1 MGEIYL
7 SNKPRDINKINIKSL
22 FLTLILIIFICA
34 LITSPEKYI
43 VTTFNGVLVWA
54 TIILPALFPF
64 MIFTKILTS
73 TGYIEN
79 FSKCFS
85 GITRKLYKV
94 PGISSYVFLISIIS
108 GYPLGAKITADLYDE
123 GLITREEAH
132 RICSFTSNSGPM
144 FIIGSVGVGML
155 LSATAGYII
164 LISHILSAILNG
176 LIYRNYKPK
185 PIKEISK
192 INFNSAKKEND
203 IITKSMENS
212 ITSILLIGGFII
224 VFFVIMEILLS
235 LQIFYPITKL
245 LSFFGLEQS
254 ISNGLLFGIFEITKG
269 CLTIASSSISL
280 SLKTVLCS
288 FIISFSGISVFFQS
302 FAFLNKFKISK
313 GFFILQKITQAF
325 LSLFLS
331 IILVLI
337 LI

>member
-7 SNKPRDINKINIKSL
+7 SNKPRGINKINTKNLI
-22 FLTLILIIFICA
+22 LTLILIVFICA
-34 LITSPEKYI
+34 LIASPEKYI
-43 VTTFNGVLVWA
+43 MTTFNGVLVWA

-73 TGYIEN
+73 TGYIEH
-79 FSKCFS
+79 FSKGFS
-85 GITRKLYKV
+85 AITKKLYKV
-94 PGISSYVFLISIIS
+94 PGISSYVFFISIIS

-132 RICSFTSNSGPM
+132 RICAFTSNSGPM

-176 LIYRNYKPK
+176 LIYRNYNAK
-185 PIKEISK
+185 PINENLKTKFKTPQKEI
-192 INFNSAKKEND
+192 D
-203 IITKSMENS
+203 IITKSMES
-212 ITSILLIGGFII
+212 SVTSILLIGGFII
-224 VFFVIMEILLS
+224 IFFVVMEIFLS

-245 LSFFGLEQS
+245 LSFLGLEES
-254 ISNGLLFGIFEITKG
+254 ISNGLLFGFFEITKG

-280 SLKTVLCS
+280 SLKTILCS

-313 GFFILQKITQAF
+313 RFFILQKITQAF
-325 LSLFLS
+325 LSLIVS

-337 LI
+337 F